1 VNATQPRVAF
11 TRRQASLQYF
21 TSAQFLAQLLRQLMG
36 RPQATQGLLG
46 SAALLPRNVALLVD
60 GTRPPLGGFFV
71 SMR

>member
-1 VNATQPRVAF
+1 MTATQPRVAL

-21 TSAQFLAQLLRQLMG
+21 TSAQFLAQSLRQLMA

-46 SAALLPRNVALLVD
+46 SADLLPRNVVLLVD
-60 GTRPPLGGFFV
+60 DTRTPLADFFV